1 MQLSA
6 AGLTLIASLPM
17 DLTAF
22 RTKSTST
29 SEAYLSVEIRATR
42 KQGEDR
48 LTPRAQPGP
57 LWHSLPW
64 RDGT

>member
-29 SEAYLSVEIRATR
+29 SEAYLSVRVRTGR
-42 KQGEDR
+42 KRGEDER
-48 LTPRAQPGP
+48 TPRARLEP
-57 LWHSLPW
+57 LWRFLPW
-64 RDGT
+64 QDDT

>member
-6 AGLTLIASLPM
+6 AGWTLIASRPM

-29 SEAYLSVEIRATR
+29 SEAYLSVLSELAGS
-42 KQGEDR
+42 GENM
-48 LTPRAQPGP
+48 
-57 LWHSLPW
+57 SLLLEF
-64 RDGT
+64 G